1 MCGIV
6 GLASQFPV
14 EDRQFLAVMR
24 DTMCH
29 RGPDDAGM
37 WWSLDGRVGLAHR
50 RLPITDLSPS
60 GY

>member
-1 MCGIV
+1 MCGII
-6 GLASQFPV
+6 GLISQFPFH
-14 EDRQFLAVMR
+14 DRELLEKMR
-24 DTMCH
+24 NTMSH

-50 RLPITDLSPS
+50 RLAITDLSPS